1 MKKQLKI
8 KDHLVSKED
17 FLVLEH
23 LPGVLKTQPHITDKE
38 LAKYYESAQYISH
51 SSGTGLFD
59 GVYAFFS
66 RLMLSKKFNLIK
78 KHLDKDSVVL
88 DFGCGKGAF
97 VSFLSNKG
105 YDSIGIENNKNAIKQ
120 CVENNIKTKP
130 SIKEIATGFKAICF
144 WHSFEHLSNYK
155 QILSS
160 ISELIDDHGTVLIA
174 LPNYE
179 SFDAKY
185 YGSFWAAYDVPR
197 HRFHF
202 SSAGLINTM
211 SDAGFT
217 FIKKH
222 PLLLDAFYVSMLSEK
237 YKNNKLYFLFGFVV
251 GLISN
256 CLGLLSSN
264 FSSSTYIFKK
274 SN

>member
-66 RLMLSKKFNLIK
+66 RRMLSKKFNLIK

-97 VSFLSNKG
+97 VSFYNG
-105 YDSIGIENNKNAIKQ
+105 
-120 CVENNIKTKP
+120 
-130 SIKEIATGFKAICF
+130 
-144 WHSFEHLSNYK
+144 
-155 QILSS
+155 
-160 ISELIDDHGTVLIA
+160 
-174 LPNYE
+174 
-179 SFDAKY
+179 
-185 YGSFWAAYDVPR
+185 
-197 HRFHF
+197 
-202 SSAGLINTM
+202 
-211 SDAGFT
+211 
-217 FIKKH
+217 
-222 PLLLDAFYVSMLSEK
+222 
-237 YKNNKLYFLFGFVV
+237 
-251 GLISN
+251 
-256 CLGLLSSN
+256 
-264 FSSSTYIFKK
+264 
-274 SN
+274 

>member
-1 MKKQLKI
+1 M
-8 KDHLVSKED
+8 
-17 FLVLEH
+17 
-23 LPGVLKTQPHITDKE
+23 
-38 LAKYYESAQYISH
+38 
-51 SSGTGLFD
+51 
-59 GVYAFFS
+59 
-66 RLMLSKKFNLIK
+66 
-78 KHLDKDSVVL
+78 
-88 DFGCGKGAF
+88 
-97 VSFLSNKG
+97 
-105 YDSIGIENNKNAIKQ
+105 
-120 CVENNIKTKP
+120 
-130 SIKEIATGFKAICF
+130 
-144 WHSFEHLSNYK
+144 SNYK

-217 FIKKH
+217 FVKKH